1 MDFLTVRT
9 PEQEKF
15 EIELD
20 LPRLRIGRSSANDL
34 ILKDPNVSRRH
45 AEIEQRQD
53 GYYILDVGGKNGTS
67 LNDRRIS
74 VPTLLCQ
81 GDRIRLGAS
90 LLVFGASAATNVE
103 FSGAPL
109 SSDSATTSLRADEV
123 RSPISGMDV
132 PSPAMNLM
140 MEANEELVF
149 HRPLDELLQNIMDI
163 AGRAAPYEV
172 GVLALLEDGELVP
185 KVVRVPAQEEGGTV
199 SISSTISDHVIHKEQ
214 SVLVVDALSDD
225 RFSKGQ
231 SIAAQ
236 QIKSVMCVP
245 LWNNRNVIGLIYADS
260 RRGVGLYSQE
270 TLRVLT
276 LLANIAAIK
285 IENARLFTRE
295 MSARIMEEDLQKAAE
310 IQRRLMPRG
319 GAAIPGYAIRGRSV
333 PCQAVGGDY
342 FDYVDLPGGRFGI
355 ALGDVAGKGLP
366 ASLLMA
372 QVHASVRA
380 LCDLDLPLEELVS
393 RLNRLLSRDMPD
405 NRYVTFF
412 YGILDPRE
420 HTLAYVNAGHNPP
433 IVVREAGGVESLAG
447 TGPPIGLFADA
458 KHRAER
464 IDFAAGDLF
473 VAYSDGVTEAE
484 DTEGNEFG
492 EKRLVSIL
500 EKAHAGAIEDT
511 VKRVVD
517 EVEKHIAGR
526 PHQDDVT
533 LLVLKRDA

>member
-9 PEQEKF
+9 PEQDKF

-20 LPRLRIGRSSANDL
+20 LSRLRIGRSSANDL

-45 AEIEQRQD
+45 AEIEQRDD
-53 GYYILDVGGKNGTS
+53 GYYVLDVGGKNGTS
-67 LNDRRIS
+67 VNDRRINE
-74 VPTLLCQ
+74 PTMLCR
-81 GDRIRLGAS
+81 GDRVRLGAS
-90 LLVFGASAATNVE
+90 LLVFGASTASNVE

-109 SSDSATTSLRADEV
+109 SSDSATTSLRANEV
-123 RSPISGMDV
+123 RTPITGANV
-132 PSPAMNLM
+132 PSAAMNLI
-140 MEANEELVF
+140 MEADQELVF
-149 HRPLDELLQNIMDI
+149 NRPLDELLHSIMDI

-172 GVLALLEDGELVP
+172 GVLALLEEGELVP
-185 KVVRVPAQEEGGTV
+185 KVVRVPAQEEGRTI
-199 SISSTISDHVIHKEQ
+199 SISSTISDHVINKQQ

-236 QIKSVMCVP
+236 HIKSVMCVP

-276 LLANIAAIK
+276 HLGSIAAIK
-285 IENARLFTRE
+285 IENARLFARE
-295 MSARIMEEDLQKAAE
+295 LAARRMEDELQKAAE
-310 IQRRLMPRG
+310 IQRGLMPRG
-319 GAAIPGYAIRGRSV
+319 AGTIPGYTIRGRSV

-366 ASLLMA
+366 ASLLMTH
-372 QVHASVRA
+372 VHASVRA
-380 LCDLDLPLEELVS
+380 LCDLDIPLDQLVS
-393 RLNRLLSRDMPD
+393 RLNRLLSRDVPD

-412 YGILDPRE
+412 FGILDPGE

-433 IVVREAGGVESLAG
+433 IMVRGSDSVEFLAV

-458 KHRAER
+458 KHQAEK
-464 IDFAAGDLF
+464 INLAAGDLLMI
-473 VAYSDGVTEAE
+473 YSDGVTEA
-484 DTEGNEFG
+484 DDAEGNEFG
-492 EKRLVSIL
+492 EKRLASIL
-500 EKAHAGAIEDT
+500 EAAHTGALDDIVE
-511 VKRVVD
+511 RVGD

-526 PHQDDVT
+526 PPQDDVT
-533 LLVLKRDA
+533 LLALKRDA